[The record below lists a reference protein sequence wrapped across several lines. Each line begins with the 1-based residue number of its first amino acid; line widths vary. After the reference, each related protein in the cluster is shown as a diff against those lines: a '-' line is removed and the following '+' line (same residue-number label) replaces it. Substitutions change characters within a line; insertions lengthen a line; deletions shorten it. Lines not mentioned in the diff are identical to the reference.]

1 MAREGT
7 RSSTGNSK
15 PRVFQPVDTAPTFKR
30 SRKSKTAGLLGG
42 KADKTAGAPA
52 AAPAPAGAATTEKK
66 KGPAKKAGALVTKV
80 SLLTT

>member
-15 PRVFQPVDTAPTFKR
+15 PRVFQPIDTAPTFKR

-42 KADKTAGAPA
+42 KADKTAAAPA
-52 AAPAPAGAATTEKK
+52 AAPAPAPAPAGAPTTEKK

-80 SLLTT
+80 S

>member
-15 PRVFQPVDTAPTFKR
+15 PRVFQTIDTSPTIKR

-42 KADKTAGAPA
+42 KSDKASAPML
-52 AAPAPAGAATTEKK
+52 ATDSSTKK

-80 SLLTT
+80 CLPC